1 MIPVK
6 DECTFTPSIIQKK
19 TLKSTE
25 LNTLNEE
32 FSETCLT
39 NTLKTPIPYRM
50 KVCQVKNT
58 STTVHTEVFQKS
70 EPIKYKNICT
80 PHNTGVY
87 IRTPKSSNTLY
98 KNCHNTTNIPA
109 TSNPTFVKVYPVRN
123 TSISQL
129 NTDPLID
136 TYLHKKF
143 NSTIQIGNVKH
154 RINRTLFHQMISKP
168 SEASIKLI
176 SSTSLSNKT
185 GKYLFK
191 IIKLF

>member
-1 MIPVK
+1 MMSVK
-6 DECTFTPSIIQKK
+6 DERKFAPSVIQTK
-19 TLKSTE
+19 TLKSSE

-39 NTLKTPIPYRM
+39 KSLTTPMPYRM

-58 STTVHTEVFQKS
+58 SSTVHTGLFQKS
-70 EPIKYKNICT
+70 ESIKYKNIYT
-80 PHNTGVY
+80 PHNTGVHTR
-87 IRTPKSSNTLY
+87 IAKSLNTLY
-98 KNCHNTTNIPA
+98 ENCPNTTNIPA
-109 TSNPTFVKVYPVRN
+109 TSTPTLIKVYPVRN
-123 TSISQL
+123 TSIPQL

-176 SSTSLSNKT
+176 SSTSFSNNT
-185 GKYLFK
+185 GE
-191 IIKLF
+191 